1 MALQALGKK
10 EKNMTK
16 TELEKFKKILIE
28 KQAEL
33 EKFVRNRDGI
43 AIEKAADAIDEV
55 QHATERELAIRNLDR
70 ETILLRNVRSALRRI
85 DEGSFGICMHCDEE
99 ISIKRMNAVPWAPY
113 CIQCQEEADRQ
124 RAEGEETFEEDMLN
138 AA

>member
-1 MALQALGKK
+1 
-10 EKNMTK
+10 MTK
-16 TELEKFKKILIE
+16 SELAKFKNILLEKQDELER
-28 KQAEL
+28 
-33 EKFVRNRDGI
+33 FVRNRDGI

-85 DEGSFGICMHCDEE
+85 SDGSYGVCLHCDEE
-99 ISIKRMNAVPWAPY
+99 ISLKRVNAVPWAPY

-124 RAEGEETFEEDMLN
+124 RAEGEETFDEDMLN

>member
-1 MALQALGKK
+1 
-10 EKNMTK
+10 MTK
-16 TELEKFKKILIE
+16 TEIENYKRILLD

-85 DEGSFGICMHCDEE
+85 QDGSFGICMHCDEE
-99 ISIKRMNAVPWAPY
+99 ISPKRINAVPWAPY

-124 RAEGEETFEEDMLN
+124 RAEGEESFEEDLLT

>member
-1 MALQALGKK
+1 MSKI
-10 EKNMTK
+10 EI
-16 TELEKFKKILIE
+16 EKFKKILLE

-33 EKFVRNRDGI
+33 ERFVRNRDGI
-43 AIEKAADAIDEV
+43 VIEKAADAIDEV

-70 ETILLRNVRSALRRI
+70 ETVLLRNVRSALSRI
-85 DEGSFGICMHCDEE
+85 ADGSYGVCMHCDEE
-99 ISIKRMNAVPWAPY
+99 ISLKRINAVPWAAY

-124 RAEGEETFEEDMLN
+124 RAEGEETFEEDMLT

>member
-1 MALQALGKK
+1 
-10 EKNMTK
+10 MTK
-16 TELEKFKKILIE
+16 IEIEKYKRILLE

-33 EKFVRNRDGI
+33 ERFVRNRDGI

-85 DEGSFGICMHCDEE
+85 ADGSFGICMHCDEE
-99 ISIKRMNAVPWAPY
+99 ISLKRINGRLIAFSA
-113 CIQCQEEADRQ
+113 RKRRTGNGL
-124 RAEGEETFEEDMLN
+124 RARKPSKKTC
-138 AA
+138 

>member
-1 MALQALGKK
+1 
-10 EKNMTK
+10 MTK
-16 TELEKFKKILIE
+16 TEIENYKKVLLE

-33 EKFVRNRDGI
+33 ECFVRNRDGI

-85 DEGSFGICMHCDEE
+85 DEGIFGVCLHCDEE
-99 ISIKRMNAVPWAPY
+99 ISAKRINAVPWAPY

-124 RAEGEETFEEDMLN
+124 KADGEESFEEDMLT

>member
-1 MALQALGKK
+1 
-10 EKNMTK
+10 MTK
-16 TELEKFKKILIE
+16 AELTKFKNILLEKQTELEN
-28 KQAEL
+28 
-33 EKFVRNRDGI
+33 FVRNRDGI

-85 DEGSFGICMHCDEE
+85 NDGTYGVCMHCDEE
-99 ISIKRMNAVPWAPY
+99 ISLKRVNAVPWAPY

-124 RAEGEETFEEDMLN
+124 RAEGEETFDEDMLT

>member
-1 MALQALGKK
+1 VALQALGKK

>member
-1 MALQALGKK
+1 
-10 EKNMTK
+10 MTK
-16 TELEKFKKILIE
+16 TELEKFKKILLE
-28 KQAEL
+28 KQSEL
-33 EKFVRNRDGI
+33 ERFVRNRDGI
-43 AIEKAADAIDEV
+43 VIEKAADAIDEV

-70 ETILLRNVRSALRRI
+70 ETVLLRNVRSALRRI
-85 DEGSFGICMHCDEE
+85 EEGTYGICMHCEEE
-99 ISIKRMNAVPWAPY
+99 ISPKRVNAVPWAPY

>member
-1 MALQALGKK
+1 MK
-10 EKNMTK
+10 MTK
-16 TELEKFKKILIE
+16 TELAKFKNILLE

-33 EKFVRNRDGI
+33 ERFVRNRDGI

-70 ETILLRNVRSALRRI
+70 ETILLRNVRGALRRI
-85 DEGSFGICMHCDEE
+85 EDGSYGVCMHCDEE
-99 ISIKRMNAVPWAPY
+99 INLKRMNAVPWAPY

-124 RAEGEETFEEDMLN
+124 RAEGEETFDEDMLN